1 MLILVAVQVHVL
13 LVNKAAL
20 GEQSMPL
27 KVAQVPSIWTQ
38 KELLQSGHLGG
49 PTADDVKVMVS
60 TSCQFPL
67 FSEIS
72 GHAGAA
78 ASACLMS
85 MAFGD
90 TISEHSH
97 R

>member
-1 MLILVAVQVHVL
+1 MVAAVQVNVL

-49 PTADDVKVMVS
+49 PTAGDVKVMVRI
-60 TSCQFPL
+60 L
-67 FSEIS
+67 F
-72 GHAGAA
+72 
-78 ASACLMS
+78 ASSSPTPWVSSHGDAM
-85 MAFGD
+85 FGLVL
-90 TISEHSH
+90 SLA
-97 R
+97 